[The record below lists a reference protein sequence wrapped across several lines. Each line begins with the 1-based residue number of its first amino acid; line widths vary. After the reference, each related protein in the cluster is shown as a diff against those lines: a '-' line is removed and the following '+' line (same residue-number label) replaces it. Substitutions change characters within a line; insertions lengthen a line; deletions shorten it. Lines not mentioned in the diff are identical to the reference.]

1 MRGLSQAVY
10 ALVGVAGVVLGAV
23 AVFAPA
29 LVIPEAGQIPLAGH
43 LVREQGAGFVFIG
56 LMAFWCLRDF
66 DRRRPVHYAFLV
78 FTGLLAGI
86 HWMGYFSSGS
96 YAWAAAANTVPFLAF
111 AVTVPLGATDH
122 PSRQR

>member
-1 MRGLSQAVY
+1 MKRLTQAVY
-10 ALVGVAGVVLGAV
+10 ALVGVAGVLLGAL

-56 LMAFWCLRDF
+56 LMSFWCLRHF
-66 DRRRPVHYAFLV
+66 ESRRPVHYAFLV

-86 HWMGYFSSGS
+86 HWMGYFGSG
-96 YAWAAAANTVPFLAF
+96 YYMWAAVANTVPFLAF
-111 AVTVPLGATDH
+111 AVTVPLSATGDSTRH
-122 PSRQR
+122 G

>member
-1 MRGLSQAVY
+1 MERLTQAVY
-10 ALVGVAGVVLGAV
+10 VLVGVAGVVLGTL

-43 LVREQGAGFVFIG
+43 LIREQGAGFVFIG
-56 LMAFWCLRDF
+56 LMSFWCLRHFELRD
-66 DRRRPVHYAFLV
+66 PVHYAFLV

-86 HWMGYFSSGS
+86 HWMGYFGSG
-96 YAWAAAANTVPFLAF
+96 YYMWAAVVNSVPFLAF
-111 AVTVPLGATDH
+111 AVTVPIGAADH